1 MTDNWSHLEPSLVV
15 FTSRKYPK
23 GGAATAAA
31 TAAALAVAVAV
42 AVAFVT
48 TVVVMMAMVVVGAV
62 WLGGHTL
69 KASGLSRSILLP
81 LMKKPANLPKAT
93 AF

>member
-31 TAAALAVAVAV
+31 LAVAVAV

-48 TVVVMMAMVVVGAV
+48 TVVVVMAMVMVGAV

-69 KASGLSRSILLP
+69 KASGLSHSILLP